1 MEKDNKLQYI
11 VLGVDL
17 LVLFMV
23 TTVFFHFMNT
33 FFHATVAHISWY
45 PNIIYFI
52 LAFLLAFSIL
62 PPVSHERMATSEDVT
77 KRSLLTSALFILF
90 YTFIVIAITPSNR
103 FPRTF
108 TYAFALIFA
117 AMNLCE
123 RLLLRKWFMRA
134 RAEKH
139 DLRHVVL
146 IGNDENMVSIYK
158 YLSPSVHGYT
168 IAGVFFDEEMEG
180 SPLNALRRGKRSDAL
195 EWLAQ
200 HPEVHEVYAH
210 FADSE
215 REQTHLLAEFC
226 DNHLM
231 RLYFV
236 PNIHVFCEKAEFQQM
251 GSTMIIARSGEPLTL
266 LSNRA
271 IKRAFDLAMSSLFLA
286 TLYPLIYI
294 VVAIIIKRQSPGPV
308 YFKQER
314 TGLDGNVFTCLKFR
328 SMNVNADADKLQ
340 ATRDDPRKFPFGNI
354 MRKTNIDEL
363 PQLIN
368 VWKGDMSLVGPRPH
382 MLKHTEEYSHIVNRY
397 MVRHFAKPGI
407 TGLAQVSGF
416 RGETKHIEDMEG
428 RVRKDIEYIENW
440 TFLLDLK
447 IILKT
452 FTNMLGGEK
461 NAY

>member
-1 MEKDNKLQYI
+1 
-11 VLGVDL
+11 
-17 LVLFMV
+17 
-23 TTVFFHFMNT
+23 
-33 FFHATVAHISWY
+33 
-45 PNIIYFI
+45 
-52 LAFLLAFSIL
+52 
-62 PPVSHERMATSEDVT
+62 
-77 KRSLLTSALFILF
+77 
-90 YTFIVIAITPSNR
+90 
-103 FPRTF
+103 
-108 TYAFALIFA
+108 
-117 AMNLCE
+117 MNLCE

-236 PNIHVFCEKAEFQQM
+236 PNIHVFCEKAVFQQM
-251 GSTMIIARSGEPLTL
+251 GSTMIIARSEEPLTL